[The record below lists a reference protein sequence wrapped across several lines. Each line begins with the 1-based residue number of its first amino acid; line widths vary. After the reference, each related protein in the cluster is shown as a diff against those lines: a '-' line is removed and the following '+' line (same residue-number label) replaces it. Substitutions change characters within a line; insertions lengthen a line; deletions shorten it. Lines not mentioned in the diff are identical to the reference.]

1 MCGVAGFLCRG
12 QLTADELGERV
23 SAMTATLS
31 QRGPDAD
38 GLWLDEQA
46 GIAIGHRR
54 LSIIDL
60 SNAGA
65 QPMLSSDGRWVMSY
79 NGELYNTA
87 ELRREVEGARRTVNW
102 RGHSDTEVIL
112 EAVAIWGVPATIQKL
127 NGMFAVAF
135 WDRRDRRLWLVRD
148 RLGIKPL
155 LWSLLPDGTFVFAS
169 ELRALMPFPNFAP
182 RIDPQAAAAFMRHA
196 CVPAPLTIYQG
207 VHKLAPAHI
216 LAVEQGRQ
224 PKLFCYWDL
233 LQIAEENQRHIDG
246 RPQSQIADD
255 LDSLLRDAVVRQ
267 MVSDVPLGAFLS
279 GGIDSSTVVALM
291 QAQSNRKVHTFSIG
305 SQNEAYNEASHA
317 NLVAQHLGTE
327 HTELIVDSK
336 MARAVVD
343 RLPDIYDEPFADSS
357 QIPTF
362 IVSQLARR
370 DVTVSLSGDG
380 GDECFA
386 GYVRHHWSNLL
397 ALYSRNVP
405 AVLSKTFGFALRSIS
420 PAAWDTILSPVPK
433 RLRAVHAGDKIHKL
447 AALLPLS
454 DLNQMYRRV
463 IAQWPEP
470 QTVVPDSAE
479 PLQPWHDRNITAA
492 LRDPMSQVRFCDTM
506 QYLPD
511 DILTK
516 VDRASMAV
524 SLEVR
529 VPLLD
534 HRVVEYS
541 WRLPRSALIRGN
553 RGKQI
558 LRDVLHRYVPP
569 ALVERPKAGFA
580 VPIGEWIRRPL
591 AGWASELLSRP
602 ALAASGL
609 LNSKFIEQRLVEHQ
623 TGRRDWSHGLWA
635 VLMFQAWYRRWST

>member
-1 MCGVAGFLCRG
+1 
-12 QLTADELGERV
+12 
-23 SAMTATLS
+23 
-31 QRGPDAD
+31 
-38 GLWLDEQA
+38 
-46 GIAIGHRR
+46 
-54 LSIIDL
+54 
-60 SNAGA
+60 
-65 QPMLSSDGRWVMSY
+65 
-79 NGELYNTA
+79 
-87 ELRREVEGARRTVNW
+87 
-102 RGHSDTEVIL
+102 
-112 EAVAIWGVPATIQKL
+112 
-127 NGMFAVAF
+127 
-135 WDRRDRRLWLVRD
+135 
-148 RLGIKPL
+148 
-155 LWSLLPDGTFVFAS
+155 
-169 ELRALMPFPNFAP
+169 MPFPNFAP
-182 RIDPQAAAAFMRHA
+182 RIGPQAAAAFMRHA

-207 VHKLAPAHI
+207 VHTLAPAHI
-216 LAVEQGRQ
+216 LAVEQSRQ

-233 LQIAEENQRHIDG
+233 LQIAEENERHIDG

-255 LDSLLRDAVVRQ
+255 LDGLLRDAVVRQ

-317 NLVAQHLGTE
+317 KLVAQHLGTE

-362 IVSQLARR
+362 IVSQLARG

-470 QTVVPDSAE
+470 QTVVPGSAE
-479 PLQPWHDRNITAA
+479 PLQPWHDCNITAA
-492 LRDPMSQVRFCDTM
+492 LRDPMSQVRFYDTM

-534 HRVVEYS
+534 HRVVKYS
-541 WRLPRSALIRGN
+541 WRLPKSALIRGSSGN
-553 RGKQI
+553 FVTSCI
-558 LRDVLHRYVPP
+558 ATCHRHWSSDRKRVSPYRSVN
-569 ALVERPKAGFA
+569 GFA
-580 VPIGEWIRRPL
+580 DRSPVGHGVACAACPCSKRTIELEIYRTTARRTSIGTMGLVARIVGRFDVPGVVSTLEHL
-591 AGWASELLSRP
+591 TCLHF
-602 ALAASGL
+602 AAVACS
-609 LNSKFIEQRLVEHQ
+609 N
-623 TGRRDWSHGLWA
+623 
-635 VLMFQAWYRRWST
+635 